1 MIDQLN
7 LTLRQPAPAV
17 SADDVAALLRVLSD
31 QPDWLTAGE
40 IAALIGFT
48 DRKVRAVAAAAMP
61 QVVSYPGSPGYRL
74 FSACTL
80 EEINH
85 CIEAFQSQGRDM
97 FKRSSLY
104 LQAYH
109 RRFRG

>member
-1 MIDQLN
+1 MRVLSEKN
-7 LTLRQPAPAV
+7 EWLTAEEL
-17 SADDVAALLRVLSD
+17 AALLK
-31 QPDWLTAGE
+31 
-40 IAALIGFT
+40 FN
-48 DRKVRAVAAAAMP
+48 DRKVRKVAAAAMP